1 MSQIDMS
8 VSQLQSSVKIPYPEP
23 IDLKLPNPFTQRPI
37 ATKWSSNELIL
48 TDPLMRVASR
58 SSILD
63 IGLKDGS
70 KYISPQH
77 LELGWVWHN

>member
-58 SSILD
+58 SSIYS
-63 IGLKDGS
+63 G
-70 KYISPQH
+70 H
-77 LELGWVWHN
+77 WVEGWFKVYFATTS